1 MSIRIETLARQTESE
16 YKYSKNQTIGVKES
30 GVDIGAD
37 NQGGNTPGTSIID
50 DETSSTDTTYSSS
63 KIEELI
69 SDIPSG
75 ELVVYS
81 TEERLIG
88 KWIDGKDLYEQD
100 IVITGPFT
108 GTKMVHLP
116 NLYTYYDHLFIQE
129 SYIDCTA
136 VSGQRR
142 YSVPGNYSE
151 PNYTIYTNLRYDF
164 GDNYAQINIA
174 MASYWTAKNAYVK
187 IRYTKA

>member
-1 MSIRIETLARQTESE
+1 MSSRIETSMTYDSSE
-16 YKYSKNQTIGVKES
+16 YKYSKNSTTSVKEA
-30 GVDIGAD
+30 GVDIGKD
-37 NQGGNTPGTSIID
+37 LKGGDTPGTSIID
-50 DETSSTDTTYSSS
+50 DETSSTETTYSSA

-75 ELVVYS
+75 ESVVYS
-81 TEERLIG
+81 SEERLIG

-100 IVITGPFT
+100 IVITGSFT

-136 VSGQRR
+136 VGGQRH
-142 YSVPGNYSE
+142 YSIPGNYSE
-151 PNYTIYTNLRYDF
+151 PNYTAYTNIRYDA
-164 GDNYAQINIA
+164 GDYYAQINIGL
-174 MASYWTAKNAYVK
+174 ASYWTAKNAYVK